1 MSPPQTGVTIA
12 PSWREQAV
20 SSVVQGIYARH
31 PGLAERFGER
41 GVTKCGEDIRHYL
54 DYLDGALMAG
64 EAALFTNYAHWLKG
78 VLKSRGVPIAHLV
91 ESFELLASFLS
102 AHLPAAQAQPMSMI
116 LGAAQA
122 TLARDDLPS
131 PYLFARLP
139 ALPDAMRYME
149 AALRGNNKESLGL
162 MHGAM
167 QAGVTLTEASVRL
180 IQPAM
185 IEIGRLWQENRIT
198 VAQEHLTTAISQNVM
213 ARAYMQADFAQPVG
227 RKAMFAGVAGNHHSL
242 GLRMLS
248 DAFETQGWDV
258 VFLGADV
265 PVADLI
271 RQVDAD
277 RPDLLCL
284 SLSLPSHLAQ
294 TRETVERL
302 RAELGNRCPTIW
314 VGGQVTLMRDRVWH
328 SVKADGW
335 ASDALHAL
343 EQIAV

>member
-1 MSPPQTGVTIA
+1 MSPLQAGVTMA

-20 SSVVQGIYARH
+20 NSVVQGIYARH
-31 PGLAERFGER
+31 PGLSERFGER
-41 GVTKCGEDIRHYL
+41 GVTKCGEDIRHHL
-54 DYLDGALMAG
+54 DCLDSALMAG

-78 VLKSRGVPIAHLV
+78 VLNSRGVPIAHLA
-91 ESFELLASFLS
+91 ESFDLLASFLE
-102 AHLPAAQAQPMSMI
+102 AQLPAVQAQPMGVI

-122 TLARDDLPS
+122 ALARDDLPS
-131 PYLFARLP
+131 PHLFARRP

-149 AALRGNNKESLGL
+149 TALRGDNKESLGL

-185 IEIGRLWQENRIT
+185 VEIGRLWQENRIS
-198 VAQEHLTTAISQNVM
+198 VSQEHLASAISQNVM
-213 ARAYMQADFAQPVG
+213 ARAYLHADFALPVG

-284 SLSLPSHLAQ
+284 SLSLPGHLAQ
-294 TRETVERL
+294 TKETIERL
-302 RAELGNRCPTIW
+302 RAELGNRCPPIW
-314 VGGQVTLMRDRVWH
+314 VGGQVTLMSDRVWH
-328 SVKADGW
+328 SVKANGW
-335 ASDALHAL
+335 ATDALHAL
-343 EQIAV
+343 EQIAA

>member
-1 MSPPQTGVTIA
+1 M
-12 PSWREQAV
+12 
-20 SSVVQGIYARH
+20 
-31 PGLAERFGER
+31 
-41 GVTKCGEDIRHYL
+41 
-54 DYLDGALMAG
+54 
-64 EAALFTNYAHWLKG
+64 
-78 VLKSRGVPIAHLV
+78 
-91 ESFELLASFLS
+91 
-102 AHLPAAQAQPMSMI
+102 
-116 LGAAQA
+116 
-122 TLARDDLPS
+122 
-131 PYLFARLP
+131 
-139 ALPDAMRYME
+139 
-149 AALRGNNKESLGL
+149 
-162 MHGAM
+162 
-167 QAGVTLTEASVRL
+167 TLTEASVRL

-185 IEIGRLWQENRIT
+185 VEIGRLWQENRIT

-294 TRETVERL
+294 ARETVERL